1 MNIQL
6 VKKDIE
12 ALEKALKLVEKT
24 EHYTHFKKSNLI
36 FDLCEAINQLK
47 DKMEGQIN
55 FLNNLKN

>member
-6 VKKDIE
+6 ANKDIQ

-36 FDLCEAINQLK
+36 FDLCEAINTLK
-47 DKMEGQIN
+47 DKIEGQKN
-55 FLNNLKN
+55 FINNLA

>member
-6 VKKDIE
+6 ANKDIQ

-36 FDLCEAINQLK
+36 FDLCEAINTLK
-47 DKMEGQIN
+47 DKIEGQEN
-55 FLNNLKN
+55 FINNLA